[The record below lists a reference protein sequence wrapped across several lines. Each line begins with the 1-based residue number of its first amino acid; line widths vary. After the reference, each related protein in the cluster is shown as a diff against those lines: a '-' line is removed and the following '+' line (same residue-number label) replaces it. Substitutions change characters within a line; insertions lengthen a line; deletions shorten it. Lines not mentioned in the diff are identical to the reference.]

1 MRFKDRVK
9 NALILSEKSKSLIM
23 MITKFIEI
31 DNDQYEKKLKKKSEN
46 RIISNRNNKFH
57 KQKVI
62 YSVQMKFDIIHQR
75 LKKQR

>member
-9 NALILSEKSKSLIM
+9 NALILNKKSKSLTM

-31 DNDQYEKKLKKKSEN
+31 NNDQYEKELKKKDEN
-46 RIISNRNNKFH
+46 KIISNRNNKFH
-57 KQKVI
+57 KQKII
-62 YSVQMKFDIIHQR
+62 YSIQMKFDIIHQR